1 MECKFTNDEIIL
13 SPLFSKVVF
22 KKEDIT
28 GVSIP
33 TDYAPSNGTLIGAIH
48 RGMDTVM
55 LHTKKGNYYFYIS
68 NAEAFVKKV
77 QDFCVSA

>member
-1 MECKFTNDEIIL
+1 MKYKFTNDEIIL
-13 SPLFSKVVF
+13 SPLLSKVVF

-33 TDYAPSNGTLIGAIH
+33 TDYAPSNGTLIGAVD

-68 NAEAFVKKV
+68 NAETFVNKV